1 MSSIPDA
8 VPLAT
13 EDHTFLFLMV
23 QRKDTMGFIDFVRG
37 KYPSLEPEKSAMLK
51 IYLSEMTCE
60 ERMRLRYDGFDQIWN
75 AMWKNHASKSYI
87 SEYVECRRKYD
98 TLDILGLLDS
108 TQCRWTE
115 QEYGFPKGRKNIRES
130 DESCAI
136 REFCEESGYR
146 RHEIRMLPHE
156 PFEEVFR
163 GTNGIR
169 YRHVYYLAEV
179 LKHVQKPRMDPSNIQ
194 QVGEIRN
201 VGWFTLDQCMQII
214 RPYDT
219 AKKQILAKVHEKI
232 KKSCCP
238 DGNEKS

>member
-1 MSSIPDA
+1 MSSVPDA

-13 EDHTFLFLMV
+13 DDHTFLFLMV

-37 KYPSLEPEKSAMLK
+37 KYPSLEPERSEMLK

-60 ERMRLRYDGFDQIWN
+60 ERLRLRHDGFDQIWN

-98 TLDILGLLDS
+98 TLDVPALLDS
-108 TQCRWTE
+108 TLCCWTE
-115 QEYGFPKGRKNIRES
+115 QEYGFPKGRKNIRET

-146 RHEIRMLPHE
+146 RHEIRMLSQE

-201 VGWFTLDQCMQII
+201 VGWFTLDQCLQII
-214 RPYDT
+214 RPYDK
-219 AKKQILAKVHEKI
+219 AKKQILTKVHEKI
-232 KKSCCP
+232 KKTCCP
-238 DGNEKS
+238 ETTEKT